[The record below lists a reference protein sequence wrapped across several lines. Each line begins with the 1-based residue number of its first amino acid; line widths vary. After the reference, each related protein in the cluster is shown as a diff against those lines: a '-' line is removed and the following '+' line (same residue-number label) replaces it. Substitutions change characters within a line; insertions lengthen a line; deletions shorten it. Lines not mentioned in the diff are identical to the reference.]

1 MTTEEQKDY
10 KLMKLDDVIKAN
22 EKEGRGRPLSGRR
35 RRRPYNIR
43 RNRNSNSKPRKD
55 NRRRILVEN
64 LNKDMQNPELQ
75 KLFEKYGKLVRCG
88 VKFDKLGSS
97 RGLADV
103 EFSTHEE
110 CEKAIHELDN
120 AVINENTIRVK
131 YAASQAPKFVR
142 RVRTAGEQRRSL
154 RRLNRNN
161 RRIRT
166 RRTGRRNIRER
177 SSTGRK
183 NFRQKRRR
191 FTGTLGRRRQEK
203 KQN

>member
-10 KLMKLDDVIKAN
+10 RLMSLDDVIKAN
-22 EKEGRGRPLSGRR
+22 QKEGKGKPLSNRR
-35 RRRPYNIR
+35 RRGRYNPR
-43 RNRNSNSKPRKD
+43 RNRTSKPRKD

-110 CEKAIHELDN
+110 CEKAILELDN

-142 RVRTAGEQRRSL
+142 RVRTAGEQRRNL

-161 RRIRT
+161 RRIRA

-191 FTGTLGRRRQEK
+191 FTGTLGRKRQEK

>member
-10 KLMKLDDVIKAN
+10 RLMSLDDVIKAN
-22 EKEGRGRPLSGRR
+22 QKEGKGKPLSNRR
-35 RRRPYNIR
+35 RRGRYNPS
-43 RNRNSNSKPRKD
+43 RNRTSKPRKD

-110 CEKAIHELDN
+110 CEKAILELDN

-142 RVRTAGEQRRSL
+142 RVRTAGEQRRNL

-161 RRIRT
+161 RRIRA

-177 SSTGRK
+177 SSAGRK

>member
-10 KLMKLDDVIKAN
+10 RLMSLDDVIKAN
-22 EKEGRGRPLSGRR
+22 QKEGKGKPLSNRR
-35 RRRPYNIR
+35 RRGRYNPR
-43 RNRNSNSKPRKD
+43 RNRTSKPRKD

-110 CEKAIHELDN
+110 CEKAILELDN

-131 YAASQAPKFVR
+131 YAASQAPMFVR
-142 RVRTAGEQRRSL
+142 RVRTAGEHRRNL

-161 RRIRT
+161 RRLRS